1 MAAFGSRSAVAPV
14 AQVAAHMSDSFTVLS
29 AKLVEKARLIAV
41 SRAEELRLA
50 RTDPAAR
57 WRKAALLWPQFT
69 KG

>member
-1 MAAFGSRSAVAPV
+1 MTSNFAE
-14 AQVAAHMSDSFTVLS
+14 LS
-29 AKLVEKARLIAV
+29 ARLIE
-41 SRAEELRLA
+41 RAKLIAEARAASLRLA

>member
-1 MAAFGSRSAVAPV
+1 MTDNFAE
-14 AQVAAHMSDSFTVLS
+14 LS
-29 AKLVEKARLIAV
+29 VRLVQRAKLIAEARV
-41 SRAEELRLA
+41 QELRLA

>member
-14 AQVAAHMSDSFTVLS
+14 AQAATHMSESFTELS
-29 AKLVEKARLIAV
+29 ARLVEQARLIAQA
-41 SRAEELRLA
+41 RAEELRLA